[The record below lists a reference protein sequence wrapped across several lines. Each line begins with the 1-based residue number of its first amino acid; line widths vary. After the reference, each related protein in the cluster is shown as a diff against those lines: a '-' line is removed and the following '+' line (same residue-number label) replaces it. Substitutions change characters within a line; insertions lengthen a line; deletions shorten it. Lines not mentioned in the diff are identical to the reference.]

1 MCKGM
6 FKRTE
11 QALLNRTADAPHLR
25 EFLEQEYQ
33 QFRKTLA
40 DWNTVSQQW
49 MDAKRASL
57 AAQKSAL
64 QQNLTEHKEQLQHN
78 LAEAWEHATLRSRFK
93 ELEYTLKMQRKRLQ
107 MLNTQMA

>member
-1 MCKGM
+1 M
-6 FKRTE
+6 
-11 QALLNRTADAPHLR
+11 AVAW
-25 EFLEQEYQ
+25 QEYPKRQ
-33 QFRKTLA
+33 PIRAPLSA
-40 DWNTVSQQW
+40 SRRVSTGTSWSTIVGSSRVSLPEIQQW